1 MNKII
6 AGLLFTL
13 ALLSHTVSYA
23 EEASQTPT
31 AITTTN
37 VDVSPKHLNLMLRTM
52 TIEELFVEADAW
64 LALLNESAEK
74 VDDTERLIQE
84 KIAMETE
91 EKVAIVETLTK
102 LRTEKKSRV
111 TRLDTV
117 LKNINER
124 YKASYTQ
131 RSNDTIDITN
141 IGDLDECEELYAC
154 EDQS

>member
-13 ALLSHTVSYA
+13 ALLSNTVSYA

-64 LALLNESAEK
+64 LALLNEAAEK

-84 KIAMETE
+84 KIAMATE
-91 EKVAIVETLTK
+91 EKATIFEELTK
-102 LRTEKKSRV
+102 LRIEKKSRV

-131 RSNDTIDITN
+131 RSNDTIDIKN